1 MNICEI
7 NGKTYDVLIIEILE
21 FFEILYSENT
31 GRSAGV
37 GSPMVLD
44 PLGSFFS
51 HKVTFK
57 RKKENTED
65 YDSLFD
71 LFSTPRYDG
80 VNVRIVHNQD
90 VLDYRA
96 YVSKGE
102 RKLKR
107 VDESTGKIY
116 WDEMQI
122 NFVPMEAQILP

>member
-1 MNICEI
+1 MDICEI
-7 NGKTYDVLIIEILE
+7 NGKTYDVLIIELLE
-21 FFEILYSENT
+21 SFEILYSENT
-31 GRSAGV
+31 GRSTGV

-90 VLDYRA
+90 VLEYRA

-107 VDESTGKIY
+107 VDEQTGKVY

-122 NFVPMEAQILP
+122 SFVPMEAQILP